1 MRIADLTVG
10 TGKVRFIGDPHL
22 GRVFKTGVPLHR
34 RGEREEMVWATFEK
48 ALTENTQDIDAI
60 VIMGDL
66 FDKMHVP
73 NAVVLRASDLLWK
86 SVGQPHFN
94 EVVVLRG
101 NHDASRDTSIR
112 SSFDVLMAL
121 HQNNPD
127 VEFVTEV
134 TPISYEKFEMIAFGW
149 HPFITAKEMVERVPV
164 DGSTYDAA
172 LGPVV
177 ARAAPISQ
185 HELADGQKLRLGSG
199 RRLARR

>member
-86 SVGQPHFN
+86 SVGQPHFKPSL
-94 EVVVLRG
+94 VR
-101 NHDASRDTSIR
+101 
-112 SSFDVLMAL
+112 
-121 HQNNPD
+121 
-127 VEFVTEV
+127 
-134 TPISYEKFEMIAFGW
+134 
-149 HPFITAKEMVERVPV
+149 HP
-164 DGSTYDAA
+164 Y
-172 LGPVV
+172 
-177 ARAAPISQ
+177 
-185 HELADGQKLRLGSG
+185 
-199 RRLARR
+199 